1 MTSAEW
7 KELQKG
13 MKEKWPQPKYIT
25 DNPEPERSH
34 TSYRDETYELI
45 TRWMSETKIEYRPH
59 AKAPGTK
66 SHVRYEKYA
75 MAKTVGEALELGS
88 WPADWCWDYERG
100 FIKVLGPVR
109 TDPIDPVNC
118 FDTTA
123 LTDVDRCI
131 YRWSVKELAK
141 KCGLSLQDLRDNTN
155 TGESAIMRAHRLVSQ
170 RTAKAALLAAKKDG
184 RCITD
189 GELLK
194 TLQEWGFARN
204 PNRNNVMPD
213 GRDWVWSDTLGLMR
227 DRTGD
232 IHLTKATTNY
242 PEVTEIIN
250 KWLTDRLPAEA
261 KGFKFTSLNLNKNYA
276 ARMHR
281 DGNNFGPSMIAAFG
295 GFQGG
300 ELNYWCEDNK
310 EEGLDQLEGRPKE
323 SLKLGQGLAL
333 FNGNSAHSV
342 EKFEGERYSV
352 VYFTAGCHAKA
363 PPEDRGSP
371 PSGSSGC
378 PTPRQTR
385 SSSRSCGAR
394 ADIPSR
400 DAAPEPPAFRYWP
413 RAALGQEMPPSSRR
427 SSRTRS

>member
-1 MTSAEW
+1 VGKEEAKAAATMTSAEW
-7 KELQKG
+7 KALQKG

-25 DNPEPERSH
+25 DNLEPERSH

-66 SHVRYEKYA
+66 SHVRYEKYSV
-75 MAKTVGEALELGS
+75 AKTVGEAFELGIY
-88 WPADWCWDYERG
+88 PADWCWDYERG

-109 TDPIDPVNC
+109 ADPIDPVNC
-118 FDTTA
+118 FDTKE
-123 LTDVDRCI
+123 LTDVDKCI

-141 KCGLSLQDLRDNTN
+141 KCGLSLQDLRDNAH

-170 RTAKAALLAAKKDG
+170 RTAKAALLAAKKEG
-184 RCITD
+184 RCVTD
-189 GELLK
+189 GEVLK
-194 TLQEWGFARN
+194 TLHEWGFARN

-213 GRDWVWSDTLGLMR
+213 GRDWVWSDTVGLMR

-261 KGFKFTSLNLNKNYA
+261 KNFKFTSLNLNKNYA

-281 DGNNFGPSMIAAFG
+281 DGNNFGPSMICAFG
-295 GFQGG
+295 AFQGG
-300 ELNYWCEDNK
+300 ELNYWYEDNK
-310 EEGLDQLEGRPKE
+310 EEGLDKLEGRPKE

-363 PPEDRGSP
+363 KPEDRATLQKLGMPYPSP
-371 PSGSSGC
+371 DEEQYALLRP
-378 PTPRQTR
+378 PRGYTKP
-385 SSSRSCGAR
+385 GKE
-394 ADIPSR
+394 
-400 DAAPEPPAFRYWP
+400 AASEPPAFRYWP
-413 RAALGQEMPPSSRR
+413 RAALAE
-427 SSRTRS
+427 